1 MEERQGIEASQQVYK
16 CKFKTK
22 SDAAVSNIDG
32 AHTVEVNLDSVS
44 STYLE
49 ANP

>member
-1 MEERQGIEASQQVYK
+1 MRLL
-16 CKFKTK
+16 
-22 SDAAVSNIDG
+22 SNIDG
-32 AHTVEVNLDSVS
+32 AHPVEVNLDSVS

>member
-1 MEERQGIEASQQVYK
+1 MRLL
-16 CKFKTK
+16 
-22 SDAAVSNIDG
+22 SNIDG